1 MKTTLTFPSYMHLAG
16 FMSVAE
22 NASIEMD
29 LSAKSLTAFFHEKD
43 IQIALQAFSARIVF
57 QAA

>member
-1 MKTTLTFPSYMHLAG
+1 MHLAG

-29 LSAKSLTAFFHEKD
+29 LPSKSLTAFFHEKD
-43 IQIALQAFSARIVF
+43 IQIAIQGFSATIVF
-57 QAA
+57 QAT